1 MKAGIEMLILSIWLC
16 ISNTIGL
23 LLYSFIWRY
32 LNKKPEGQKT
42 SFDLVVKD
50 NIIINLGLPMIKV
63 FAISSATL
71 NQIPEDMKPAILILS
86 YLIFQI
92 FCASN
97 LVTLFT
103 KAMFIEYPM
112 KLLEFSD
119 VEIRIGSWLLRG
131 LLIVCS
137 ISIDKWGPL
146 KIPLAQFFL
155 QPIEDSKENLE
166 SNEMNDQEW

>member
-1 MKAGIEMLILSIWLC
+1 
-16 ISNTIGL
+16 
-23 LLYSFIWRY
+23 
-32 LNKKPEGQKT
+32 
-42 SFDLVVKD
+42 
-50 NIIINLGLPMIKV
+50 MIKV

-103 KAMFIEYPM
+103 KAVFIEYPM
-112 KLLEFSD
+112 ELLEFSD